1 MKWIEFC
8 RLMQA
13 VENRTPTKTIS
24 LIAKDYE
31 HNSRLIKILALEL
44 PANNLASKKAF
55 RWVVNALEVFDE
67 EVELAIYQHG
77 DIGEG
82 VYHFVQ
88 DGEDSE
94 MNLPT
99 VLQLLSMD
107 CSKSDGQSY
116 NAFYVAFNSMSA
128 LEKKWFLRYW
138 LRTPRNGINVGT
150 VRKLLAKVY
159 GKEKW
164 EILSEAVVRKHNQ
177 LHSLED
183 ISIFYSKGEE
193 PPNDLRI
200 GRYIAPMLAKAVPK
214 EKWPKQHIVEYKYD
228 GARYQI
234 HKGDSV
240 LIFNRK
246 GKVVTDK
253 FPDIVLMINTWEIKE
268 SFIIDTEIYPV
279 ESDGRPAPFKK
290 MGTRIHSKNIEEA
303 VEKCPVE
310 LGVFDCMMFNDENLM
325 DNSLRQRMW
334 FILKF
339 PKQANRTYNGRRWD
353 EWGVK
358 KIDTVYESDAF
369 YNRAINDGYEGIM
382 VKDLS
387 APYESGKRSW
397 VKYKPPRI
405 ELDVVVTGA
414 RYGEGKRATVFGS
427 YDIAVKD
434 GTEFVPVG
442 SIGTGFS
449 DIDLISLTQ
458 QGKKIIQR
466 VENGTYELLPRIVL
480 EVTAD
485 LVTRDANDNLGL
497 RFPRLLRIRS
507 DKPVSDINTI
517 QDVEG
522 MI

>member
-31 HNSRLIKILALEL
+31 HNSQFIKILALEL
-44 PANNLASKKAF
+44 DANNLASKKAF
-55 RWVVNALEVFDE
+55 RWVVNALEVFDD

-88 DGEDSE
+88 DGKDSE
-94 MNLPT
+94 MNLNT
-99 VLQLLSMD
+99 ILHLLSMD

-138 LRTPRNGINVGT
+138 LRTPRNGINNGT
-150 VRKLLAKVY
+150 VRKLLAKIY
-159 GKEKW
+159 DKKEAEVK
-164 EILSEAVVRKHNQ
+164 KHNQ
-177 LHSLED
+177 LHSLQD

-193 PPNDLRI
+193 PPNDLKI

-234 HKGDSV
+234 HFRRKIETTV
-240 LIFNRK
+240 IIFNRK

-253 FPDIVLMINTWEIKE
+253 FPDIVEEILSWKIE
-268 SFIIDTEIYPV
+268 EPFIIDTEIYPV
-279 ESDGRPAPFKK
+279 ENDGRPAPFKK
-290 MGTRIHSKNIEEA
+290 MGTRIHSKNVKEA

-310 LGVFDCMMFNDENLM
+310 LAVFDCMMFNDENLM
-325 DNSLRQRMW
+325 DSPLKDRIN
-334 FILKF
+334 IIYKF
-339 PKQANRTYNGRRWD
+339 PKQAVRSTIKEDND
-353 EWGVK
+353 
-358 KIDTVYESDAF
+358 IF
-369 YNRAINDGYEGIM
+369 YNLSINDGYEGIM
-382 VKDLS
+382 IKDLN
-387 APYESGKRSW
+387 ATYQSGKRSVAW
-397 VKYKPPRI
+397 AKYKPPRF
-405 ELDVVVTGA
+405 ELDVVITGA
-414 RYGEGKRATVFGS
+414 RYGDGKRSSVFAS

-434 GTEFVPVG
+434 DNEYISVG

-449 DIDLISLTQ
+449 DIDLLYLTNE
-458 QGKKIIQR
+458 GKKIVSGI
-466 VENGTYELLPRIVL
+466 NDKTHKWLPRIVL
-480 EVTAD
+480 EVTCD
-485 LVTRDANDNLGL
+485 LVTRDADGNLGL
-497 RFPRLLRIRS
+497 RFPRMLRIRT
-507 DKPVSDINTI
+507 DKPVSDINTLK
-517 QDVEG
+517 DVEG

>member
-31 HNSRLIKILALEL
+31 HNSQFIKILALEL

-55 RWVVNALEVFDE
+55 RWVVNALEVFDD

-88 DGEDSE
+88 DGKDSE
-94 MNLPT
+94 MNLNT
-99 VLQLLSMD
+99 ILHLLSMD

-138 LRTPRNGINVGT
+138 LRTPRNGINHGT
-150 VRKLLAKVY
+150 VRKLLAKIY
-159 GKEKW
+159 DKKEAEVK
-164 EILSEAVVRKHNQ
+164 KHNQ
-177 LHSLED
+177 LHSLQD

-234 HKGDSV
+234 HYGLKPFIQMNAKDPSINYNV
-240 LIFNRK
+240 IIFNRK

-253 FPDIVLMINTWEIKE
+253 FPDIVEEILSWEIE
-268 SFIIDTEIYPV
+268 EPFIIDTEIYPI
-279 ESDGRPAPFKK
+279 ENDGRPAPFKK
-290 MGTRIHSKNIEEA
+290 MGTRIHSKNVKEA

-310 LGVFDCMMFNDENLM
+310 LAVFDCMMFNHENLM
-325 DNSLRQRMW
+325 DSPLKDRINT
-334 FILKF
+334 IYKF
-339 PKQANRTYNGRRWD
+339 PKQAVRSTIKEDND
-353 EWGVK
+353 
-358 KIDTVYESDAF
+358 IF
-369 YNRAINDGYEGIM
+369 YNLSINDGYEGIM
-382 VKDLS
+382 IKDLN
-387 APYESGKRSW
+387 ATYQSGKRSVAW
-397 VKYKPPRI
+397 AKYKPPRF

-414 RYGEGKRATVFGS
+414 RYGDGKRSSVFAS

-434 GTEFVPVG
+434 NNEYISVG

-449 DIDLISLTQ
+449 DIDLLYLTNE
-458 QGKKIIQR
+458 GKKIVSGID
-466 VENGTYELLPRIVL
+466 GKTHKWLPRIVL
-480 EVTAD
+480 EVTCD
-485 LVTRDANDNLGL
+485 LVTRDAEDNLGL
-497 RFPRLLRIRS
+497 RFPRMLRIRT
-507 DKPVSDINTI
+507 DKPVSDINTLK
-517 QDVEG
+517 DVEG

>member
-24 LIAKDYE
+24 LIARNMEFDYE
-31 HNSRLIKILALEL
+31 HNSQFIKILALEL

-88 DGEDSE
+88 DGEDSK
-94 MNLPT
+94 MNLNT
-99 VLQLLSMD
+99 ALHLLSID

-138 LRTPRNGINVGT
+138 LRTPRNGINSGT
-150 VRKLLAKVY
+150 VRKLLAKIY
-159 GKEKW
+159 GKK
-164 EILSEAVVRKHNQ
+164 EAEVKKHNQ

-183 ISIFYSKGEE
+183 ISIFYARGEE
-193 PPNDLRI
+193 PPNDLKV

-214 EKWPKQHIVEYKYD
+214 EKWPKEHIVEYKYD

-234 HKGDSV
+234 HFEEGIETKII
-240 LIFNRK
+240 IFNRK

-253 FPDIVLMINTWEIKE
+253 FPDIVEDILNWKINEP
-268 SFIIDTEIYPV
+268 FIIDTEIYPI

-290 MGTRIHSKNIEEA
+290 MGTRIHSKNVKEA
-303 VEKCPVE
+303 IEKCPVE
-310 LGVFDCMMFNDENLM
+310 LAVFDCMMFNDENLM
-325 DNSLRQRMW
+325 DLPLKDRINT
-334 FILKF
+334 IVKF
-339 PKQANRTYNGRRWD
+339 PKQAVRSTLKEEND
-353 EWGVK
+353 
-358 KIDTVYESDAF
+358 IF
-369 YNRAINDGYEGIM
+369 YNLSINDGYEGIM
-382 VKDLS
+382 IKDLN
-387 APYESGKRSW
+387 ATYQSGKRSVAW
-397 VKYKPPRI
+397 AKYKPPRF

-414 RYGEGKRATVFGS
+414 RYGDGKRSSVFAS

-434 GTEFVPVG
+434 GNEYISVG

-449 DIDLISLTQ
+449 DIDLLYLTNE
-458 QGKKIIQR
+458 GKKIVSGI
-466 VENGTYELLPRIVL
+466 EGTTHKWLPRVVL
-480 EVTAD
+480 EVTCD
-485 LVTRDANDNLGL
+485 LVTRDSNGNLGL
-497 RFPRLLRIRS
+497 RFPRMLRIRT
-507 DKPVSDINTI
+507 DKPVSDINTLE
-517 QDVEG
+517 DVEG

>member
-31 HNSRLIKILALEL
+31 HDSDFIQVLSLEL

-55 RWVVNALEVFDE
+55 KWVVNALEVFED

-94 MNLPT
+94 MTLT
-99 VLQLLSMD
+99 SVLSLLSMD
-107 CSKSDGQSY
+107 CSKSDGESY
-116 NAFYVAFNSMSA
+116 NAFHVGFNLMSA

-138 LRTPRNGINVGT
+138 LRTPRNGINNGT
-150 VRKLLAKVY
+150 VRKLLAKIY
-159 GKEKW
+159 DKKEEEVK
-164 EILSEAVVRKHNQ
+164 KHNQ
-177 LHSLED
+177 LHSLSSL
-183 ISIFYSKGEE
+183 SIFYHAGEE
-193 PPNDLRI
+193 PPNDLKV

-234 HKGDSV
+234 HKGDYFDLMVRQTSII
-240 LIFNRK
+240 IFNRK

-253 FPDIVLMINTWEIKE
+253 FPDIVEEILSWEIE
-268 SFIIDTEIYPV
+268 EPFIIDTEIYPV

-290 MGTRIHSKNIEEA
+290 MGTRIHSKNVKEA

-310 LGVFDCMMFNDENLM
+310 LAVFDCMMFNDENLM
-325 DNSLRQRMW
+325 DSPLKDRINT
-334 FILKF
+334 IIKF
-339 PKQANRTYNGRRWD
+339 PKQAIRSIIKEEND
-353 EWGVK
+353 
-358 KIDTVYESDAF
+358 IF
-369 YNRAINDGYEGIM
+369 YNLSINDGYEGIM
-382 VKDLS
+382 VKDLN
-387 APYESGKRSW
+387 ATYQSGKRSVAW
-397 VKYKPPRI
+397 AKYKPPRF

-414 RYGEGKRATVFGS
+414 RYGDGKRSSVFAS

-434 GTEFVPVG
+434 GNEYISVG

-449 DIDLISLTQ
+449 DIDLLYLTNE
-458 QGKKIIQR
+458 GKKIVSGI
-466 VENGTYELLPRIVL
+466 EGTTHKWLPRIVL
-480 EVTAD
+480 EVTCD
-485 LVTRDANDNLGL
+485 LVTRDADDNLGL
-497 RFPRLLRIRS
+497 RFPRMLRIRT
-507 DKPVSDINTI
+507 DKPVSDINTLK
-517 QDVEG
+517 DVEG

>member
-1 MKWIEFC
+1 MKWIEFS

-13 VENRTPTKTIS
+13 IEYKTPSQTVSLLAKEFKEIENKTRFIDILS
-24 LIAKDYE
+24 L
-31 HNSRLIKILALEL
+31 NLG
-44 PANNLASKKAF
+44 PNNLASKKALK
-55 RWVVNALEVFDE
+55 WITKSLEVFE
-67 EVELAIYQHG
+67 EEIETSIYNHG
-77 DIGEG
+77 DIGEA
-82 VYHFVQ
+82 VYHF
-88 DGEDSE
+88 DNSDESSE
-94 MNLPT
+94 YGLGPMYSI
-99 VLQLLSMD
+99 LQMD
-107 CSKSDGQSY
+107 CSKSDGE
-116 NAFYVAFNSMSA
+116 AFRIFNTYFNGMSS
-128 LEKKWFLRYW
+128 LERKWFLRYW
-138 LRTPRNGINVGT
+138 LRTPRNGINEGL
-150 VRKLLAKVY
+150 VRKLVAKVY
-159 GKEKW
+159 DKKEAEVK
-164 EILSEAVVRKHNQ
+164 KHMQ
-177 LHSLED
+177 LHSLSD
-183 ISIFYSKGEE
+183 IVVYYTTNQT
-193 PPNDLRI
+193 PPNDLVI
-200 GRYIAPMLAKAVPK
+200 GRFIKPMLAKEVPK
-214 EKWPKQHIVEYKYD
+214 EKWPKESIIEYKYD

-253 FPDIVLMINTWEIKE
+253 FPDIVLMINAWEMKE

-310 LGVFDCMMFNDENLM
+310 LAVFDCMMFNGENLM
-325 DNSLRQRMW
+325 DNSLRERLP

-339 PKQANRTYNGRRWD
+339 HKQAVRII
-353 EWGVK
+353 E
-358 KIDTVYESDAF
+358 DTQEFKWEQDAF
-369 YNRAINDGYEGIM
+369 YNLAINDGFEGII
-382 VKDLS
+382 VKDLNTV
-387 APYESGKRSW
+387 YESGKRSKGW
-397 VKYKPPRI
+397 AKYKPPRI

-485 LVTRDANDNLGL
+485 LVSKDADNNLGL
-497 RFPRLLRIRS
+497 RFPRLLRIRN

-517 QDVEG
+517 SDVEAL
-522 MI
+522 M

>member
-1 MKWIEFC
+1 MKWIEFS

-13 VENRTPTKTIS
+13 IEYRTPNKTVS
-24 LIAKDYE
+24 LLAKDFYGSQE
-31 HNSRLIKILALEL
+31 FIRILALDLE
-44 PANNLASKKAF
+44 PNNLASKKALK
-55 RWVVNALEVFDE
+55 WITKSLEVFE
-67 EVELAIYQHG
+67 EEIEMSIYTHG
-77 DIGEG
+77 DIGEA
-82 VYHFVQ
+82 VYHFSQ
-88 DGEDSE
+88 EDGSQEFGLRTII
-94 MNLPT
+94 NFLT
-99 VLQLLSMD
+99 MD
-107 CSKSDGQSY
+107 CSKSDGESY
-116 NAFYVAFNSMSA
+116 RKFNVAFNQMSS
-128 LEKKWFLRYW
+128 LERKWFLRYW
-138 LRTPRNGINVGT
+138 LRTPRNGINEGL
-150 VRKLLAKVY
+150 VRKLVAKVY
-159 GKEKW
+159 DKKEAEVK
-164 EILSEAVVRKHNQ
+164 KHMQ
-177 LHSLED
+177 LHSLAELL
-183 ISIFYSKGEE
+183 IYYQRGEE
-193 PPNDLRI
+193 PPNDLKV
-200 GRYIAPMLAKAVPK
+200 GRFVKPMLAKAVPK
-214 EKWPKQHIVEYKYD
+214 EQWPRECIIEYKYD

-253 FPDIVLMINTWEIKE
+253 FPDIVLMINTWEMEE

-279 ESDGRPAPFKK
+279 ESDGKPAPFKK
-290 MGTRIHSKNIEEA
+290 MGTRIHSKNIVEA
-303 VEKCPVE
+303 IEKCPVN

-325 DNSLRQRMW
+325 DNSLRERLP

-339 PKQANRTYNGRRWD
+339 PKQAVRT
-353 EWGVK
+353 
-358 KIDTVYESDAF
+358 TVTEDDDVF
-369 YNRAINDGYEGIM
+369 YNLAINEGFEGIM
-382 VKDLS
+382 VKDLNTV
-387 APYESGKRSW
+387 YESGKRSKGW
-397 VKYKPPRI
+397 AKYKPPRI

-414 RYGEGKRATVFGS
+414 RYGDGKRSTVFGS

-434 GTEFVPVG
+434 GNEFIPVG

-507 DKPVSDINTI
+507 DKPVSDINTLR
-517 QDVEG
+517 DVEG

>member
-1 MKWIEFC
+1 MKWIEFS

-13 VENRTPTKTIS
+13 IEYKTPTKKVS
-24 LIAKDYE
+24 LLAKDFYGTQE
-31 HNSRLIKILALEL
+31 FIKILALDLE
-44 PANNLASKKAF
+44 PNNLASKKALK
-55 RWVVNALEVFDE
+55 WITKSLEVFE
-67 EVELAIYQHG
+67 EEIETSIYNHG
-77 DIGEG
+77 DIGEAI
-82 VYHFVQ
+82 YHFAQ
-88 DGEDSE
+88 EDGSQEFSLRTII
-94 MNLPT
+94 N
-99 VLQLLSMD
+99 LLSMD
-107 CSKSDGQSY
+107 CSKSDGESY
-116 NAFYVAFNSMSA
+116 RAFNVAFNQMSS
-128 LEKKWFLRYW
+128 LERKWFLRYW
-138 LRTPRNGINVGT
+138 LRTPRNGINEGL
-150 VRKLLAKVY
+150 VRKLVAKVY
-159 GKEKW
+159 DKKEADVK
-164 EILSEAVVRKHNQ
+164 KHMQ
-177 LHSLED
+177 LHSLSELLV
-183 ISIFYSKGEE
+183 YYQRNET
-193 PPNDLRI
+193 PPNDLVI
-200 GRYIAPMLAKAVPK
+200 GRFIKPMLAKEVPK
-214 EKWPKQHIVEYKYD
+214 EKWPKESIIEYKYD

-253 FPDIVLMINTWEIKE
+253 FPDIVLMINAWEMKE

-290 MGTRIHSKNIEEA
+290 MGTRIHSKDIEEA

-310 LGVFDCMMFNDENLM
+310 LGVFDCMMFNGENLM
-325 DNSLRQRMW
+325 DNSLRERLG
-334 FILKF
+334 FIVKF
-339 PKQANRTYNGRRWD
+339 PKQAVRVTED
-353 EWGVK
+353 
-358 KIDTVYESDAF
+358 SDSF
-369 YNRAINDGYEGIM
+369 YNLAINDGYEGIM
-382 VKDLS
+382 IKDLNGT
-387 APYESGKRSW
+387 YESGKRSW
-397 VKYKPPRI
+397 IKYKPPRI

-414 RYGEGKRATVFGS
+414 RYGDGKRATVFGS

-434 GTEFVPVG
+434 GTEIVPVG